1 MTMITWETKFSSL
14 SKMRRKK
21 PSLYLCYEGWMQWRM
36 ENSVDST
43 FDDVYQKGCDS
54 YILNSSLLF
63 KKSLPIL
70 SVCIIF

>member
-1 MTMITWETKFSSL
+1 
-14 SKMRRKK
+14 
-21 PSLYLCYEGWMQWRM
+21 M
-36 ENSVDST
+36 ENSVDSI
-43 FDDVYQKGCDS
+43 FDDVYQKGRDS